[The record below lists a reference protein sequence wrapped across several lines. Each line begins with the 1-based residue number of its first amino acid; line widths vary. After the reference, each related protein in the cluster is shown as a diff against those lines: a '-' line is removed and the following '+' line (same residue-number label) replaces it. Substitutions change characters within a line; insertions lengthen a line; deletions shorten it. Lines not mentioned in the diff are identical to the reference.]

1 MRTMMTLKTI
11 LLMVSLLAA
20 SLLMQTADAETAV
33 PAQVIMQ
40 LTSQS
45 VLLDMQNMTCAMCK
59 FTIKKALQGV
69 EGVEEAN
76 VDYDTKTAKVTF
88 NPQKTGVD
96 ALIKATTDAGYPA
109 TVHQT
114 KQ

>member
-1 MRTMMTLKTI
+1 MMKLKTT
-11 LLMVSLLAA
+11 LLMLSLFTTSLL
-20 SLLMQTADAETAV
+20 LHTAHAGATIPV
-33 PAQVIMQ
+33 Q
-40 LTSQS
+40 LQKQNNSQS
-45 VLLDMQNMTCAMCK
+45 VTLDMQNMTCAMCK

-69 EGVEEAN
+69 EGLEDAN

-88 NPQKTGVD
+88 NPQKTSVD

>member
-1 MRTMMTLKTI
+1 MTMKT
-11 LLMVSLLAA
+11 LLMLCLLATF
-20 SLLMQTADAETAV
+20 LLLQTAHAEAAV
-33 PAQVIMQ
+33 YASMQ
-40 LTSQS
+40 KQQSSQS
-45 VLLDMQNMTCAMCK
+45 VTLDMQNMTCAMCK

-69 EGVEEAN
+69 EGLEEAN

-88 NPQKTGVD
+88 NPQKTSVV